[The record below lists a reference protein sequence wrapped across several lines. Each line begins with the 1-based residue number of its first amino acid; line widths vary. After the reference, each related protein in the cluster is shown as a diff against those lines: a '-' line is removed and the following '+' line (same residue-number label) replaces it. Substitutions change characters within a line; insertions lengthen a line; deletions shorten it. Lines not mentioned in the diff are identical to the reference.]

1 MVLLILIVVMALAL
15 VVETVYF
22 NFKQVRRI
30 DKDIKV
36 RDEFI
41 DFMFKRVKRNEERLD
56 DTIEKLY
63 EVSKAL
69 NTAMDI
75 HDNLAQFVIDNLKKP
90 TKENKE
96 KAKAVKKSAKKRG
109 RPRKK

>member
-1 MVLLILIVVMALAL
+1 
-15 VVETVYF
+15 
-22 NFKQVRRI
+22 
-30 DKDIKV
+30 
-36 RDEFI
+36 
-41 DFMFKRVKRNEERLD
+41 MFKRVKRNEERLD

-63 EVSKAL
+63 EISKAL
-69 NTAMDI
+69 NITMDI

-90 TKENKE
+90 AKE

>member
-63 EVSKAL
+63 EVYKAL

-90 TKENKE
+90 AKE
-96 KAKAVKKSAKKRG
+96 KAKVVKKEAGKKRG
-109 RPRKK
+109 RPRKNK

>member
-15 VVETVYF
+15 VVETIYF
-22 NFKQVRRI
+22 NLKQVRRI

-41 DFMFKRVKRNEERLD
+41 DFMFKRVKKNEERLD

-63 EVSKAL
+63 EISKAL
-69 NTAMDI
+69 NITMSI

-90 TKENKE
+90 TKE
-96 KAKAVKKSAKKRG
+96 KAKAVKKEAGKKRG

>member
-63 EVSKAL
+63 EISKAL
-69 NTAMDI
+69 NITMDI

-90 TKENKE
+90 AKE

>member
-1 MVLLILIVVMALAL
+1 MILVILVCVFAVAL

-22 NFKQVRRI
+22 NFQQVRRI
-30 DKDIKV
+30 NKDIEV

-41 DFMFKRVKRNEERLD
+41 DLLFKRVKKNEERLD

-63 EVSKAL
+63 ELYKAL

-75 HDNLAQFVIDNLKKP
+75 HDNLAHLVIDNLKKP
-90 TKENKE
+90 TKE
-96 KAKAVKKSAKKRG
+96 KAKVVKKSAKKIG
-109 RPRKK
+109 RPKKSK

>member
-1 MVLLILIVVMALAL
+1 MVLLILVVVMALAL
-15 VVETVYF
+15 VVETIFF

-56 DTIEKLY
+56 
-63 EVSKAL
+63 EVSKDL
-69 NTAMDI
+69 DEAMDI
-75 HDNLAQFVIDNLKKP
+75 HDNLANFVLENLKKP
-90 TKENKE
+90 TKE
-96 KAKAVKKSAKKRG
+96 KAKVVKKSARKRG
-109 RPRKK
+109 RPRKVK

>member
-15 VVETVYF
+15 VVETIYF
-22 NFKQVRRI
+22 NLRQVRKI

-41 DFMFKRVKRNEERLD
+41 DFMFKRVKKNEERLD

-69 NTAMDI
+69 NITMSI

-90 TKENKE
+90 TKEKE

>member
-1 MVLLILIVVMALAL
+1 MVLLILVVVMALAL
-15 VVETVYF
+15 VVETIYF

-41 DFMFKRVKRNEERLD
+41 DFMFKRVKKNEERLD
-56 DTIEKLY
+56 DTVEKLY
-63 EVSKAL
+63 GVSKAL

-75 HDNLAQFVIDNLKKP
+75 HDNLAQFVIDNLKP
-90 TKENKE
+90 TKE
-96 KAKAVKKSAKKRG
+96 KAKVVKKSARKRG
-109 RPRKK
+109 RPRKNK